1 MITVLIDDLDKRVVA
16 NAEAGAAQQRTTNGF
31 GRRIPNIKRW
41 IRHYVSAK
49 PQGVARRTGAILLA
63 TATALV
69 GAVVAPAQEYDPP
82 VTTLVQNTGQSSGR
96 IVSLSAH
103 QDGLYQG
110 FRPSLRAMI
119 SVAQVRL
126 SRRIASRRSRNGA
139 AARRRRSSSDHNC

>member
-16 NAEAGAAQQRTTNGF
+16 NAEVGAAQQRTTNGF
-31 GRRIPNIKRW
+31 GRRMPNIKRW
-41 IRHYVSAK
+41 IRHGQQRGHASAK

-110 FRPSLRAMI
+110 FRPLLQAMI
-119 SVAQVRL
+119 SAAQVK
-126 SRRIASRRSRNGA
+126 SPRRIASRRSRNGA
-139 AARRRRSSSDHNC
+139 AVR